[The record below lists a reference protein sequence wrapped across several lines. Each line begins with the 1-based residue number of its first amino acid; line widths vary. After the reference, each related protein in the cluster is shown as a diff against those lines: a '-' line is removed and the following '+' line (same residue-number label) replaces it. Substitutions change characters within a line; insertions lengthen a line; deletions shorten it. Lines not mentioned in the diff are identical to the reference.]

1 MTQRELLRLAS
12 ELALRGEP
20 FAIATVVQRRA
31 PTSSS
36 AGDMGL
42 VRSDGEFHGFVGGS
56 CTRPTVV
63 EQALASLCDGRPRL
77 IALSPDPADA
87 SPGATL
93 FPMTCHSGGSVEI
106 HIQPVLP
113 APLLLVYGL
122 TPTARALV
130 RLGAAMGYRVWAI
143 EPAAEKAS
151 FPEAEAVFGDAAA
164 AIAEASTREVFAVV
178 ATQGEWDEE
187 ATLAALAHAP
197 SYLGVVT
204 SATRAEELRAF
215 LDRKVSEEQRPMLG
229 RLCAPAGVRIGAQRG
244 EEIALSILAQIVEQ
258 RAVARASARPAA
270 AAPATAVDP
279 VCGMSV
285 ATATAR
291 HRAEHQGRTYYFC
304 CAGCRETF
312 ASQAERFVQ
321 A

>member
-1 MTQRELLRLAS
+1 
-12 ELALRGEP
+12 
-20 FAIATVVQRRA
+20 
-31 PTSSS
+31 
-36 AGDMGL
+36 
-42 VRSDGEFHGFVGGS
+42 
-56 CTRPTVV
+56 
-63 EQALASLCDGRPRL
+63 
-77 IALSPDPADA
+77 
-87 SPGATL
+87 
-93 FPMTCHSGGSVEI
+93 
-106 HIQPVLP
+106 
-113 APLLLVYGL
+113 
-122 TPTARALV
+122 
-130 RLGAAMGYRVWAI
+130 
-143 EPAAEKAS
+143 
-151 FPEAEAVFGDAAA
+151 
-164 AIAEASTREVFAVV
+164 
-178 ATQGEWDEE
+178 
-187 ATLAALAHAP
+187 
-197 SYLGVVT
+197 
-204 SATRAEELRAF
+204 
-215 LDRKVSEEQRPMLG
+215 MLG

>member
-12 ELALRGEP
+12 ELAQRGEP

-63 EQALASLCDGRPRL
+63 EQALAALSDGRPRL
-77 IALSPDPADA
+77 IALSPDPAGA

-143 EPAAEKAS
+143 EPAAEKATLPGGGGRLRRS
-151 FPEAEAVFGDAAA
+151 RRRDP
-164 AIAEASTREVFAVV
+164 ASPRRGTSSRSSPRRANGTRRRP
-178 ATQGEWDEE
+178 W
-187 ATLAALAHAP
+187 P
-197 SYLGVVT
+197 RS
-204 SATRAEELRAF
+204 RRLRATWE
-215 LDRKVSEEQRPMLG
+215 S
-229 RLCAPAGVRIGAQRG
+229 
-244 EEIALSILAQIVEQ
+244 
-258 RAVARASARPAA
+258 
-270 AAPATAVDP
+270 
-279 VCGMSV
+279 
-285 ATATAR
+285 
-291 HRAEHQGRTYYFC
+291 
-304 CAGCRETF
+304 
-312 ASQAERFVQ
+312 
-321 A
+321 